1 MSDESKESAFV
12 ERWRREQPLYAA
24 WGLFVSTKL
33 CELIRER
40 VAPISLEVFLR
51 IPVTSRVKE
60 LDSLIQKAFHRN
72 KPYTDPFADIED
84 KVGLRFVVLL
94 SEDIRTVE
102 TAIIGAIH
110 WTATKARDF
119 ADEREAKPYEFDYQS
134 LHYVVRSRIPISF
147 GSVEVPQNIP
157 CEIQVK
163 TLLQH
168 AYSELTHDTIY
179 KPSVT
184 ATPALKR
191 AAAKSMALIEATDD
205 YFSQVNYVINQ
216 ALKNAKELILFLA
229 SRYTELVGEP
239 PHDTPLNSLI
249 VDHYKS
255 IATNFDKEFD
265 VWINEKSYIADIVK
279 ERAPR
284 LALYRVP
291 SIFLVYYCVS
301 VSPRLARIDSPLRD
315 AELEPIYSDLG
326 LALHG

>member
-1 MSDESKESAFV
+1 
-12 ERWRREQPLYAA
+12 
-24 WGLFVSTKL
+24 
-33 CELIRER
+33 
-40 VAPISLEVFLR
+40 
-51 IPVTSRVKE
+51 
-60 LDSLIQKAFHRN
+60 
-72 KPYTDPFADIED
+72 
-84 KVGLRFVVLL
+84 
-94 SEDIRTVE
+94 
-102 TAIIGAIH
+102 
-110 WTATKARDF
+110 
-119 ADEREAKPYEFDYQS
+119 
-134 LHYVVRSRIPISF
+134 
-147 GSVEVPQNIP
+147 
-157 CEIQVK
+157 
-163 TLLQH
+163 
-168 AYSELTHDTIY
+168 
-179 KPSVT
+179 
-184 ATPALKR
+184 
-191 AAAKSMALIEATDD
+191 LIEATDD